1 MKTRVILR
9 NEIAELQRLK
19 AILVEYGQTFH
30 FSDELIHDLN
40 LVLEEA
46 ISNIIFYGYEDAQ
59 EHQIEVEIAVT
70 ADTLVLEIHDD
81 GKPFNLLDAPEPDL
95 DVPFEDR
102 EIGGLG
108 IYLIRTLMDEITY
121 RAEQGKN
128 ILMMKK
134 QIPHSHS
141 GHKNVP

>member
-1 MKTRVILR
+1 MNIQVTLR
-9 NEIAELQRLK
+9 NEIAEVQRLK
-19 AILVEYGQTFH
+19 TILAEYGKTLH
-30 FSDELIHDLN
+30 FSNELIHDVN
-40 LVLEEA
+40 LVLEEV

-59 EHQIEVEIAVT
+59 EHQIAVEIAVT
-70 ADTLVLEIHDD
+70 ADTLVLEIHDN
-81 GKPFNLLDAPEPDL
+81 GKPFNLLDAPEPDR

-102 EIGGLG
+102 EIGGMG

-134 QIPHSHS
+134 RIPHFHS